1 LSKTL
6 YSKDERKLAGRNGIP
21 QEQREFMRAGNY
33 APKSDMEVVN
43 TEGKMSGGIEKK
55 KEAR

>member
-1 LSKTL
+1 M
-6 YSKDERKLAGRNGIP
+6 AGRNGIP